1 MAKYLGKVPIPGS
14 TVEVAGLLFMA
25 EEAKGRRNRVGTVLI
40 TPVSQPESRPSGVPY
55 DGRPQPERLSAT
67 GAALGMAA

>member
-14 TVEVAGLLFMA
+14 TVEVEGLLFTA

-40 TPVSQPESRPSGVPY
+40 TPVASPDWPARTSTRAA
-55 DGRPQPERLSAT
+55 GRTRAPA
-67 GAALGMAA
+67 

>member
-14 TVEVAGLLFMA
+14 TVEVAGLAFLA

-40 TPVSQPESRPSGVPY
+40 TPVTKPSAWPGRAAADSERKNHARSQRA
-55 DGRPQPERLSAT
+55 QH
-67 GAALGMAA
+67 

>member
-14 TVEVAGLLFMA
+14 TVEVAGLRFTA

-40 TPVSQPESRPSGVPY
+40 TPVVPPQAWPDPTAAEPDRNGHARSQRSLR
-55 DGRPQPERLSAT
+55 
-67 GAALGMAA
+67 